1 MKRILNGSA
10 VETNWSFVLKGGVEV
25 IGKTLSGWDAKE
37 EKIVQGAMSSDG
49 GVRVG
54 SVAHDK
60 AAKSLTISLTG
71 VDGDGEET
79 SSKIALTKTGKDTL
93 TWQALE
99 RKGGIVEGPSPVH
112 SYKRVKRAKKAA
124 K

>member
-1 MKRILNGSA
+1 MCRWVKN
-10 VETNWSFVLKGGVEV
+10 TWSIEFKGGAKL
-25 IGKTLSGWDAKE
+25 IGKTLNGWDAKE
-37 EKIVQGAMSSDG
+37 EKIVRGAMSSDG
-49 GVRVG
+49 SVQVG

-71 VDGDGEET
+71 VDGDGEEI
-79 SSKIALTKTGKDTL
+79 SSKIVLTKTGKDTL

-99 RKGGIVEGPSPVH
+99 RTGGIVKGPSPVY
-112 SYKRVKRAKKAA
+112 SYNRVKRAKKAA